1 MKRQEFDLSEQK
13 YHQEVENQYLVH
25 TFGDMANV
33 VTADQLI

>member
-13 YHQEVENQYLVH
+13 YLQELENQYLVD
-25 TFGDMANV
+25 TLDDMANV